1 MAELSDS
8 QKVRYFNQ
16 LVKTLTTIRNHAAK
30 PVFGEQVTMKFIRDT
45 SNDLLTVLESIPDND
60 TPRDC

>member
-8 QKVRYFNQ
+8 QKVRYFKQ
-16 LVKTLTTIRNHAAK
+16 LIKTLTIIRDSATK
-30 PVFGEQVTMKFIRDT
+30 PVFGEQVTMRFIRDT
-45 SNDLLTVLESIPDND
+45 ANDMLSVLEGIPDND

>member
-8 QKVRYFNQ
+8 QKLQYFSR
-16 LVKTLTTIRNHAAK
+16 LVKTLSTIREHATK
-30 PVFGEQVTMKFIRDT
+30 PVFGEQVTMRFIRDT
-45 SNDLLTVLESIPDND
+45 ANDLLTVLESIPDND